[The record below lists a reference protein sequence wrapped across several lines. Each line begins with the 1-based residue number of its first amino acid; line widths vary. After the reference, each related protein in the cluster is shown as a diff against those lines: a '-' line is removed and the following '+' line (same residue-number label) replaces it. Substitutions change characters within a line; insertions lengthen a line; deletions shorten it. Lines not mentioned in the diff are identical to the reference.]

1 MGRAYEFE
9 TTGGDAVPQGKVIFH
24 TNPTPEGWGQ
34 LEHDLDQLLSR
45 GILRWKFDLQNVR
58 FCDSHG
64 LGMWLRINTRVRE
77 AQGEASYL
85 IREPS
90 RVLDLFRLT
99 KLDQVLNLRTL
110 KAGNE
115 SGSFR

>member
-1 MGRAYEFE
+1 
-9 TTGGDAVPQGKVIFH
+9 
-24 TNPTPEGWGQ
+24 
-34 LEHDLDQLLSR
+34 
-45 GILRWKFDLQNVR
+45 
-58 FCDSHG
+58 
-64 LGMWLRINTRVRE
+64 MWLRINTRVRE